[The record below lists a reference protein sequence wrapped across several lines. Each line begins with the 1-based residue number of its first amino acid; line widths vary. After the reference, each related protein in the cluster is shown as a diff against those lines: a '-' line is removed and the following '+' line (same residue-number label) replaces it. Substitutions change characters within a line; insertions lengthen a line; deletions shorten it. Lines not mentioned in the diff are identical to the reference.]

1 MLLRLQI
8 RDLALIDAV
17 ELDFEHGLTVLTGE
31 TGAGK
36 SILVDALALVLGDRA
51 DAAVV
56 RHGAQRAEVGAAF
69 DVAAL
74 PDVADKLRELALDDG
89 DECLL
94 RRVVGADGRTR
105 AFVNGAAV
113 PLATL
118 REVGELLLDLHGQQ
132 AHQSLLQ
139 RAVQRAVLDH
149 HGDLAAPLARVRA
162 CHDAWREAR
171 DALAAL
177 DAGGAGG
184 EARAELL
191 AHHVAELRAL
201 ALAEGEVEKL
211 DAEHRVLAHR
221 GRLAEDAQR
230 ALAALGQDDGD
241 SAGTRL
247 VHEAAR
253 ALAGA
258 RAIDPR
264 LADAHEMTQSA
275 AIQLEEAA
283 RALAHY
289 LDALEVDPAELARVE
304 ARLASIHDV
313 ARKHRV
319 APAELL
325 AHATRLEAELDTLTH
340 ADARRAELRRRLAD
354 AERAYAAA
362 AEALSEG
369 RARAAARLA
378 QRVDEQLAELGM
390 RGAHFDVE
398 LTRPAEA
405 RFGPEGLD
413 QVTFLVAANP
423 GQPPRPLAKVAS
435 GGELARIGLALQV
448 VAAGAS
454 RIPCLVFDEVDSG
467 IGGGVAEIVGRRLRA
482 LGEERQVL
490 AVTHLPQVASQAHRH
505 LRVTKHQDG
514 ERAHIR
520 VDALDEDAKVEELA
534 RMLGGIEITR
544 RTREHAREMRERAA
558 APRGAGSAHGRRRR

>member
-1 MLLRLQI
+1 MLLRLHI
-8 RDLALIDAV
+8 RDLALIDTV
-17 ELDFEHGLTVLTGE
+17 ELDFDRGLTVLTGE

-51 DAAVV
+51 DATVV

-74 PDVADKLRELALDDG
+74 PDVAAKLRELALDDG

-94 RRVVGADGRTR
+94 RRVVGSDGRTR
-105 AFVNGAAV
+105 GFVNGAAV
-113 PLATL
+113 PLTTL
-118 REVGELLLDLHGQQ
+118 REVGELLIDLHGQQ

-139 RAVQRAVLDH
+139 RPVQRAVLDH
-149 HGDLAAPLARVRA
+149 HGDLAAGLARVRERYEE
-162 CHDAWREAR
+162 WRAAR

-177 DAGGAGG
+177 DAESAGG

-201 ALAEGEVEKL
+201 ALADGEIERL

-230 ALAALGQDDGD
+230 ALAALGQDDD
-241 SAGTRL
+241 AGATRL
-247 VHEAAR
+247 VHAAAR
-253 ALAGA
+253 ALADA
-258 RAIDPR
+258 REIDPR
-264 LADAHEMTQSA
+264 LGEAHEMTQSA

-289 LDALEVDPAELARVE
+289 LDTLDIDPAELARVE

-319 APAELL
+319 APAELPAL
-325 AHATRLEAELDTLTH
+325 AARLEAELDALTH
-340 ADARRAELRRRLAD
+340 SEARRAELQRRLAD
-354 AERAYAAA
+354 AERAYVAA

-369 RARAAARLA
+369 RARAAARLSK
-378 QRVDEQLAELGM
+378 QVDAQLAELGM
-390 RGAHFDVE
+390 RGARFDVE
-398 LTRPAEA
+398 LTRPADA
-405 RFGPEGLD
+405 RFGPDGLD
-413 QVTFLVAANP
+413 QVTFLIAANP

-482 LGEERQVL
+482 LGETRQVL

-505 LRVTKHQDG
+505 LRVTKYQEG

-520 VDALDEDAKVEELA
+520 VDVLDDDAKVEELA
-534 RMLGGIEITR
+534 RMLGGIEITQ
-544 RTREHAREMRERAA
+544 RTRDHAREMLERAA
-558 APRGAGSAHGRRRR
+558 APRDGPAQKRRRR